1 MRKYPPKNPV
11 FTKYVLCLS
20 PCITS
25 EELNDAQFYR
35 WPFWPF
41 LYDLRRK
48 SAPLPSSKK
57 KDEKIAKI
65 AIIHVACPQTFF
77 FFFVFVVGC
86 LFVCSFAFLFFFFSV
101 FFDNLTVRKSRRSAR
116 EWVRHARKKHPSP
129 CTWGEQIPHAFYFYM
144 RAQGR
149 LKYRV
154 SEEGRIHALFAI
166 FLTSFFPLPL
176 QATYSSLLWLYFLSW
191 GLYRAAYF
199 PFSLCRP
206 FSFLNFLL

>member
-1 MRKYPPKNPV
+1 MTKYPPKIAV

-20 PCITS
+20 PCIRS

-86 LFVCSFAFLFFFFSV
+86 LLFAFLFFFFFF
-101 FFDNLTVRKSRRSAR
+101 FFDNLTARENERSTR
-116 EWVRHARKKHPSP
+116 EWVRRARKKHPSP
-129 CTWGEQIPHAFYFYM
+129 CAWGEQIPRAFYFHM
-144 RAQGR
+144 RAQRR

-154 SEEGRIHALFAI
+154 SGQGRIHALFAI
-166 FLTSFFPLPL
+166 FLTSFLPLPL

-191 GLYRAAYF
+191 GLYRAASF
-199 PFSLCRP
+199 LFSPCLP